1 MLTIGIDPASDG
13 SACIIRDN
21 IVLMSLSWSRKRRQ
35 KNKQVYTIHLVD
47 ISLYGDP
54 QTKSMQCKTGADIGA
69 QIGAYVTLLRNDE
82 NEPFY
87 IASEDAYVGKN
98 SNSAIVVARFAGMIV
113 GALHNYTR
121 ASLSVSW
128 IKPSKWQTAILK
140 IPFRAKREERKRR
153 SLHYI
158 PNMATG
164 VDQHLDKLGQL
175 DHITDAVGIALYAI
189 RYTIQH
195 NNTTTTDRE

>member
-1 MLTIGIDPASDG
+1 MMTIGIDPASDG

-21 IVLMSLSWSRKRRQ
+21 VVLMSLSWSRKRRQ

-47 ISLYGDP
+47 ISILGDD
-54 QTKSMQCKTGADIGA
+54 KIMSMQCKTGADIGA

-98 SNSAIVVARFAGMIV
+98 SNSAIVVARFAGLIV

-121 ASLSVSW
+121 ANVSVTW

-140 IPFRAKREERKRR
+140 VPFRAKREERKRR
-153 SLHYI
+153 SLKYI
-158 PNMATG
+158 PNLAQG

-189 RYTIQH
+189 KYELQNRP
-195 NNTTTTDRE
+195 NT